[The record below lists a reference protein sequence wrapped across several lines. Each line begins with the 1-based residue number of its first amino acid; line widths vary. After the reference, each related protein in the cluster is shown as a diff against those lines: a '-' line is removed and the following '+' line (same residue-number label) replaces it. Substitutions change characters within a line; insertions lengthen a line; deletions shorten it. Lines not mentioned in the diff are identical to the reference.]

1 MLYYIYIFTC
11 LSVWLFMRLT
21 VSLLYS
27 CLCVGSVCL
36 SVYMSVSV
44 SLCLHVC
51 LSVCRLIFYLFFF
64 FLFSILFYTVNNF
77 HQINNYHT
85 RLWQSTWSPDMTL
98 FTGQFTESFG
108 ASLCC
113 FCSCKKWQT
122 LPKANNINN
131 RHENVQTYT
140 FSNNDDF
147 ESKRLPVTNSN
158 DDSLQNDNKNVVMTT
173 VTLLHSLNRQLKLII
188 VKITEQHQRMF
199 SKY

>member
-1 MLYYIYIFTC
+1 
-11 LSVWLFMRLT
+11 
-21 VSLLYS
+21 
-27 CLCVGSVCL
+27 
-36 SVYMSVSV
+36 
-44 SLCLHVC
+44 
-51 LSVCRLIFYLFFF
+51 
-64 FLFSILFYTVNNF
+64 
-77 HQINNYHT
+77 
-85 RLWQSTWSPDMTL
+85 MTL

-147 ESKRLPVTNSN
+147 ESKKLPITNSN
-158 DDSLQNDNKNVVMTT
+158 DDSLQNDNKNEVMTT